1 MTESVANYNQ
11 CPLIKLTARDL
22 TSEVQVVDETL
33 RRYFKLASSWGAIIL
48 LDEAD
53 IFLATRSL
61 AAGWYCTSS
70 FGMLFN

>member
-1 MTESVANYNQ
+1 MTECVANYNR
-11 CPLIKLTARDL
+11 CPLIKLTVGDL

-48 LDEAD
+48 VDEAD
-53 IFLATRSL
+53 NLEIPSL

-70 FGMLFN
+70 FGILFN